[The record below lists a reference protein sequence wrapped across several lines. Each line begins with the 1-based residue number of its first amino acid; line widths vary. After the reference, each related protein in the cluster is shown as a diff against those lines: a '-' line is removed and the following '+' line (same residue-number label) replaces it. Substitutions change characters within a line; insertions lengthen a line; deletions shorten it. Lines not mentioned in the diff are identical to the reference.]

1 MSTLSIIVPAFN
13 EAEGIGE
20 TLRALRAGIP
30 TAEVVVVDDGSS
42 DATQQRASECDG
54 VRVVHHAFNR
64 GYGAA
69 LKTGMAATS
78 GEMLA
83 WFDADG
89 EHGTDDLL
97 AMAGRLEKE
106 NLGAVIGS
114 RINPGRSP
122 MRRLGKF
129 AIRMLARS
137 LGMRTGS
144 DFNCG
149 LRVFRRDVIWPYR
162 SVLPDGFSASMTS
175 TMVMLVKRYPI
186 AFHPVTVAPRVGSSK
201 VALMDGFASLMLV
214 LRTMLLFAPLRFFLG
229 GGALLFGLGLFYG
242 VTMAWLLGQGLPVA
256 ALFLMNAGMILTML
270 GLVADQISQIR
281 LSALEPQESSR
292 ESGSDDRPS
301 S

>member
-1 MSTLSIIVPAFN
+1 
-13 EAEGIGE
+13 
-20 TLRALRAGIP
+20 
-30 TAEVVVVDDGSS
+30 
-42 DATQQRASECDG
+42 
-54 VRVVHHAFNR
+54 
-64 GYGAA
+64 
-69 LKTGMAATS
+69 
-78 GEMLA
+78 
-83 WFDADG
+83 
-89 EHGTDDLL
+89 
-97 AMAGRLEKE
+97 
-106 NLGAVIGS
+106 
-114 RINPGRSP
+114 
-122 MRRLGKF
+122 
-129 AIRMLARS
+129 
-137 LGMRTGS
+137 
-144 DFNCG
+144 
-149 LRVFRRDVIWPYR
+149 
-162 SVLPDGFSASMTS
+162 MTS
-175 TMVMLVKRYPI
+175 TMVMLAKRYPI